1 MRKTRIA
8 AVAAAAALVP
18 VGGAAYAALNTVP
31 TTAND
36 AVAETSA
43 SVPLSQSG
51 GTPVTVTSLSLP
63 AGSWVLSSELSL
75 VSWGPSDYTRCQI
88 VANGN
93 QIASGTTMVGDPNV
107 AGAHGASSLVADRGL
122 IGVVRSSTPF
132 GASLRCWHDSTMSS
146 PPFVD
151 PGATLLAHKSGSLYG
166 STH

>member
-18 VGGAAYAALNTVP
+18 VSGAAYAALNTVP

-36 AVAETSA
+36 AVAETSS
-43 SVPLSQSG
+43 SVLLSQSG

-63 AGSWVLSSELSL
+63 AGSWVLSSQLSL
-75 VSWGPSDYTRCQI
+75 VSWSPSDYARCQI
-88 VANGN
+88 VAGSN
-93 QIASGTTMVGDPNV
+93 QIASGTTMIGDPD
-107 AGAHGASSLVADRGL
+107 APGAHGASTFVAGRGL
-122 IGVVRSSTPF
+122 IGAVRSTTPF
-132 GASLRCWHDSTMSS
+132 VASLRCSHDSAMTA
-146 PPFVD
+146 PPYVD